1 MSFRKI
7 QTIGRSNKS
16 KLLNE
21 FGFRNINEAIEYYEL
36 DSKRRKYSDMIK
48 NKAYLLMKD
57 DYNDIIEQQQ
67 QSKKEDKKI
76 DKKWKGINR
85 KYNSNIVNVPFVN
98 ITLPFEEQYSIKFAM
113 GSNSFKL
120 KKFTNTPDKNQIEFL
135 QEFYINKYKL
145 KDNKF
150 ITPAWDIL
158 FRRIYDTLMLRTGQ
172 LNRIYI
178 TLQDSKKTYSTKLLN
193 SISYEMFKDLLEK
206 EYIMEDLW
214 NLDFTIQYRNFAG
227 GNGVEAPK
235 FLEKRGVSIIHNDD
249 GFCGQRCLV
258 LADCKTNDLLRN
270 MKTAKSK
277 DKFNNRTIEMCK
289 ELNINCQMSFTDFNV
304 YANLRNKQIVI
315 LAGLFVELYS
325 TETDYDDKVYIYW
338 DDKIKHY
345 HFIHD
350 INAATNDKSRN
361 NKWCKSC
368 NKSIRRENFNGHK
381 CKESVC
387 GCCRVNF
394 CSVIEKENHFK
405 KAKINKLWVKCD
417 ICNLYCA
424 GKECLE
430 KHIEFCK
437 GKSKKCEK
445 CKKWIDTERF
455 EEHKCDETYCD
466 NCKTYHFEKTTHRCF
481 IQKLKPDIDE
491 NGNLKEW
498 KQDIY
503 AYDFEAMFDDNYN
516 HIVNL
521 CVVKKLFTDEV
532 YKFGTIEEFVKWF
545 LKLTNSTF
553 IAHNGKA
560 YDTWLVHKYIIK
572 HTNKKPNKLILAGNK
587 IMYMKINTI
596 RFIDSINHIA
606 GSLANF
612 TKTFKI
618 TEAKKGYFPYLFN
631 TKGNQKYIGKIPDI
645 KYFNVN
651 GLSVNKDD
659 PHNIHDFK
667 KWYECQKDAVY
678 DFQKELYE
686 YCLSDV
692 DLLKRA
698 LEIYVKDALETTSI
712 HPLKCSTIASYCMRV
727 YRTNFMP
734 VDTIAVLTKQ
744 EYDFIKR
751 GFFGGRT
758 ECFKSFRKWTDDDI
772 ANGKYGKYIDIQSLY
787 PSVQYFN
794 SLPTGIPVWDIDP
807 NFSDVKDYISNHYG
821 YIECDII
828 APSTL
833 HIPLLPEKKDCKLM
847 FDLVNKN
854 NKVYSSIELLKAI
867 EVGYTITKIHKSLSF
882 EETSGL
888 FQDYISTFLKIKTE
902 SAGYDGD
909 NIEEYVREYEM
920 KCGVKL
926 NTSNIKKNAGRKAL
940 AKMCLN
946 SLWGKF
952 GQNDDMT
959 QTEYLTNDKWF
970 KLLKRHVDGKVEL
983 KNEVLIDED
992 TLYVSYIE
1000 KEEKKT
1006 SLTSTNLGL
1015 AGFVTASARLK
1026 LYDELYKLD
1035 KRVLY
1040 CDTDSIIY
1048 EYDKDLY
1055 NTTEGN
1061 SLGEWELEDDGNI
1074 KEFIGLAPKTY
1085 GYITLNS
1092 KVNCKCKGISLNY
1105 GNITNFNFDSLK
1117 QLVLGD
1123 TDKIVTYSTEFK
1135 KKDGVIT
1142 TIENVPK
1149 VTTNGEDKKRLFNK
1163 DGTSSPKI

>member
-1 MSFRKI
+1 MSFRRI
-7 QTIGRSNKS
+7 ESLGRTNKS
-16 KLLNE
+16 KLLKE
-21 FGFRNINEAIEYYEL
+21 FGFRNINEAIEYYDL
-36 DSKRRKYSDMIK
+36 DVKRRKYSDELK
-48 NKAYLLMKD
+48 TTAYLLMKN
-57 DYNDIIEQQQ
+57 DYNDIISLQQ
-67 QSKKEDKKI
+67 QSNKEDKKL
-76 DKKWKGINR
+76 KKKIVDINK
-85 KYNSNIVNVPFVN
+85 KYNNEIVNTKFNN

-113 GSNSFKL
+113 GSYSFRL
-120 KKFTNTPDKNQIEFL
+120 KKFTNSNDDVKQIEFL
-135 QEFYINKYKL
+135 QSKYLNKYKL
-145 KDNKF
+145 NEINF
-150 ITPAWDIL
+150 VTPDWNIL
-158 FRRIYDTLMLRTGQ
+158 FKRIYDTLMLHTGQ

-193 SISYEMFKDLLEK
+193 SISYEMFLELLQK

-227 GNGVEAPK
+227 GNGNEAPK
-235 FLEKRGVSIIHNDD
+235 FLQKRGVSIIHNDD

-270 MKTAKSK
+270 MKTEKSK
-277 DKFNNRTIEMCK
+277 DKFTKKTIEMCK
-289 ELNINCQMSFTDFNV
+289 ELNIHQSMSFIDFNI
-304 YANLRNKQIVI
+304 YANLRKKQVVI
-315 LAGLFVELYS
+315 LGGLFVEMYK
-325 TETDYDDKVYIYW
+325 TETEYDDYIYIYW
-338 DDKIKHY
+338 DEKIKHY

-405 KAKINKLWVKCD
+405 NAKINKLWVKCD
-417 ICNLYCA
+417 GCNLFCA
-424 GKECLE
+424 GQECFE
-430 KHIEFCK
+430 KHITFCK
-437 GKSKKCEK
+437 GNSKKCDK
-445 CKKWIDTERF
+445 CKVWIDTERY
-455 EEHKCDETYCD
+455 EEHKCGEIYCN
-466 NCKTYHFEKTTHRCF
+466 NCKTYHFNKNHRCF
-481 IQKLKPDIDE
+481 ITKLKPDTDD
-491 NGNLKEW
+491 NGDLKEW
-498 KQDIY
+498 KQNIY
-503 AYDFEAMFDDNYN
+503 AYDFEAMFDEGYN

-521 CVVKKLFTDEV
+521 CVVKKLFSDEV
-532 YKFGTIEEFVKWF
+532 YRFENIEDFVMWL

-553 IAHNGKA
+553 VAHNGKA

-572 HTNKKPNKLILAGNK
+572 HTNKRPSKLILSGNK

-612 TKTFKI
+612 SKTFKI
-618 TEAKKGYFPYLFN
+618 TETKKGYFPYLFN
-631 TKGNQKYIGKIPDI
+631 TKENQKYIGKIPDI

-651 GLSVNKDD
+651 GLSNDKND
-659 PHNIHDFK
+659 PHNIHDFNN
-667 KWYECQKDAVY
+667 WYEMQKNSVY
-678 DFQKELYE
+678 DFKKELYE

-698 LEIYVKDALETTSI
+698 LEMYIKDALDTTKI
-712 HPLKCSTIASYCMRV
+712 HPLKSSTIASYCMRV

-734 VDTIAVLTKQ
+734 VDKIAVLTKE

-751 GFFGGRT
+751 GFYGGRT
-758 ECFKSFRKWTDDDI
+758 ECFKFIRKWSDEDI

-794 SLPTGIPVWDIDP
+794 SLPTGIPVWDYKPVFD
-807 NFSDVKDYISNHYG
+807 DVKEYIKNHYG
-821 YIECDII
+821 YIECDIV
-828 APSTL
+828 APSKL
-833 HIPLLPEKKDCKLM
+833 HIPLLPEKKDCKLI

-882 EETSGL
+882 EETNGL
-888 FQDYISTFLKIKTE
+888 FQDYIATFLKIKTE

-909 NIEEYVREYEM
+909 NIEDYVKEYEM

-926 NTSNIKKNAGRKAL
+926 DINNIKKNAGRKAL

-952 GQNDDMT
+952 GQKDDML
-959 QTEYLTNDKWF
+959 QTSYLTNDKWF
-970 KLLKRHVDGKVEL
+970 KLLKRHLEGKVEL

-1000 KEEKKT
+1000 KEEKNT

-1015 AGFVTASARLK
+1015 AGFVTANARLK
-1026 LYDELYKLD
+1026 LYDELYKLGE
-1035 KRVLY
+1035 RVLY

-1048 EYDKDLY
+1048 EYDKTLY
-1055 NTTEGN
+1055 NTNEGN
-1061 SLGEWELEDDGNI
+1061 SLGEWELEEDGNI

-1085 GYITLNS
+1085 GYITLNN
-1092 KVNCKCKGISLNY
+1092 KVNCKCKGISLNF
-1105 GNITNFNFDSLK
+1105 GNISHFNYDSLK
-1117 QLVLGD
+1117 QLILGERKEII
-1123 TDKIVTYSTEFK
+1123 TFSTEFK
-1135 KKDGVIT
+1135 KINDGIK

-1149 VTTNGEDKKRLFNK
+1149 ITINGDKKRIFYE
-1163 DGTSSPKI
+1163 DGTSSPNI